1 MTKYDNNEKSLG
13 IVKLPFDLSPK
24 MKTYHIMAHPLGII
38 GGCVPEKDKWG
49 SWLFNKYINC
59 YYTETPTVKFD
70 VHESDKLFFEDN
82 VFDYLEFTITVS
94 AWKDMLNIDK
104 TSFLERI
111 IGFIKRGYYIWGTYN
126 ERYIR
131 AKSKYKDSD
140 FLHDY
145 LLFGYDAEK
154 EVFYS
159 AGYTSRNVY
168 EEYEIAFDEYYDSI
182 FQTYYNR
189 LLLRVLK
196 FNQEASFNINIEG
209 ILRDMQ
215 LFLES
220 KVFKPSAP
228 PDSVYG
234 INATYKLIEYMK
246 HVEKIDIRF
255 TKVLLEQKSLMY
267 ERLKYLH
274 GIGIISGS
282 ICQNYAVIQADIE
295 KAYLL
300 SQKYNITGQDVVKD
314 RCIHYIESA
323 IECEKELIICA
334 IQEIKESKIKLN
346 K

>member
-1 MTKYDNNEKSLG
+1 MKNYENNEKSLG

-38 GGCVPEKDKWG
+38 GGCIPEKDKWN
-49 SWLFNKYINC
+49 SWLYNKYINC

-126 ERYIR
+126 ERYIK
-131 AKSKYKDSD
+131 AKSKYNDSD
-140 FLHDY
+140 FVHDY
-145 LLFGYDAEK
+145 LLYGYDAEK
-154 EVFYS
+154 GIFYS

-168 EEYEIAFDEYYDSI
+168 EEYAITFDEYYDSI
-182 FQTYYNR
+182 FQAYCNR

-228 PDSVYG
+228 SGSVYG
-234 INATYKLIEYMK
+234 INATYKLIDYMK
-246 HVEKIDIRF
+246 DANKFDIRF

-267 ERLKYLH
+267 DRLKYLH
-274 GIGIISGS
+274 SIGIISES
-282 ICQNYAVIQADIE
+282 ICQNYDAIQNDFQ

-300 SQKYNITGQDVVKD
+300 SLKYNITGQKFIKD
-314 RCIHYIESA
+314 RCINYIQDS
-323 IECEKELIICA
+323 IEYEKEVLVRTID
-334 IQEIKESKIKLN
+334 EMKSYLLLN
-346 K
+346 